1 MSLRARQGRNELL
14 PGVLL
19 RRLKRKWLHQVRF
32 YQREGPQIFLRDT
45 LSKIRVRGR
54 QIAAVRVPYLGL
66 KAFAYRLSGR
76 DPALAYQVVPEVD
89 PYARWMAVNDPRP
102 SDLDWQRQSA
112 ERFAYKPRIS
122 LITPV
127 FNPPL
132 QALQEAIDSALA
144 QTYPHWQLCLVDG
157 YSEAG
162 AVRAILEEAERRD
175 PRIRVQYL
183 NKNLGISRNSNHA
196 LEMAEG
202 EFVALFDHDD
212 VLAPNMLYE
221 VVSLLNRY
229 PEADVVYFDEDHL
242 SADGTERHWPFF
254 KPDWWSPEMLLS
266 ANYLMHSVIRRSLV
280 AEVGGFDPDFDGT
293 QDWDLLFRCTE
304 QTERIFHVP
313 KVLYHWRQ
321 LKTSASKQA
330 DVSERQARCVEAH
343 LSRIGIAEPKASFP
357 KPGFLRV
364 MWPIR
369 QPKVSIIIPTRDKVK
384 YLKRCLDS
392 IRNGTHYPDYEILLI
407 DTGSQ
412 EKQTQNYYARLRRDP
427 KICILNDSAPFNY
440 SRVNNLGAR
449 HASGEL
455 LLFLNNDV
463 EALDADWLEE
473 MARWAERPEIG
484 AVGAKLLY
492 PDGLIQHAG
501 VIVGMQGLGS
511 HVFWDLPEGYCGVF
525 GCIDWYRNYMAVT
538 GACMMMR
545 REVFEAV
552 GGFNE
557 EYQLVFSDIEICL
570 QIVAKGYRVV
580 YTPYARLVHYEGKSR
595 ANHIPLQ
602 DYQTAYRRLRPYVE
616 AGDPYYNPNLSYIYP
631 KPAPVLRGEEHRL
644 QYLDRLIQEK
654 TNTRVNG

>member
-1 MSLRARQGRNELL
+1 
-14 PGVLL
+14 
-19 RRLKRKWLHQVRF
+19 
-32 YQREGPQIFLRDT
+32 
-45 LSKIRVRGR
+45 
-54 QIAAVRVPYLGL
+54 
-66 KAFAYRLSGR
+66 
-76 DPALAYQVVPEVD
+76 
-89 PYARWMAVNDPRP
+89 
-102 SDLDWQRQSA
+102 
-112 ERFAYKPRIS
+112 
-122 LITPV
+122 
-127 FNPPL
+127 
-132 QALQEAIDSALA
+132 
-144 QTYPHWQLCLVDG
+144 
-157 YSEAG
+157 
-162 AVRAILEEAERRD
+162 
-175 PRIRVQYL
+175 
-183 NKNLGISRNSNHA
+183 
-196 LEMAEG
+196 
-202 EFVALFDHDD
+202 
-212 VLAPNMLYE
+212 
-221 VVSLLNRY
+221 
-229 PEADVVYFDEDHL
+229 
-242 SADGTERHWPFF
+242 
-254 KPDWWSPEMLLS
+254 MLLS

-313 KVLYHWRQ
+313 KVLYHWRSHRF
-321 LKTSASKQA
+321 SASKGRS
-330 DVSERQARCVEAH
+330 VPERQARCVEAH
-343 LSRIGIAEPKASFP
+343 LSRIGIVEPKASFP

-364 MWPIR
+364 AWPT
-369 QPKVSIIIPTRDKVK
+369 QQKKVSIIIPTRDKVR
-384 YLKRCLDS
+384 YLRTCLDS
-392 IRNGTHYPDYEILLI
+392 IMHGTAYPSFEVILV
-407 DTGSQ
+407 DTGS
-412 EKQTQNYYARLRRDP
+412 ERRETRHYYESLRRDP
-427 KICILNDSAPFNY
+427 RISLVDYRGPFNY
-440 SRVNNLGAR
+440 SLVNNLGAS
-449 HASGEL
+449 HATGEIF
-455 LLFLNNDV
+455 LFLNNDV
-463 EALDADWLEE
+463 KALEADWLEE

-492 PDGLIQHAG
+492 PDGTIQHAG
-501 VIVGMQGLGS
+501 VIMGMQGLCS